1 MISNNKKLPASS
13 IRDLLKGGLNRDLFR
28 GEKYVASIWV
38 IQLGHDWKKR
48 AGSCSFTDD
57 LDPSISIFKDISLT
71 SEKRSTRIW
80 QDLVRFHQEQRRM
93 MASHWKQ
100 QCQSKDRNFS
110 CLNSL
115 VKTLLMCSRSW
126 KLFLPQSWFSR
137 KCVSPR
143 WVWLNIWG
151 GTCFDFNH
159 DYGKCV
165 ASYFRK
171 TKHQH
176 GHLENLVDWLAPPR
190 HPRRYG
196 TIESLVW

>member
-151 GTCFDFNH
+151 GNMFRLQPWLWEMCCFIFPKNE
-159 DYGKCV
+159 
-165 ASYFRK
+165 APTWTPRK
-171 TKHQH
+171 FS
-176 GHLENLVDWLAPPR
+176 WLTGPPQ
-190 HPRRYG
+190 G
-196 TIESLVW
+196 TPGGMVQ